1 MLTPPAGLWLME
13 QEGLGQV
20 LPPLHGNDNI
30 TWSRGRGRG
39 GGRRLFSA
47 GVGGGGG
54 LENLV
59 KGNQVA
65 TMSLHIH
72 MICI

>member
-1 MLTPPAGLWLME
+1 ME
-13 QEGLGQV
+13 QEGLGQI
-20 LPPLHGNDNI
+20 LPPFQGNDNK
-30 TWSRGRGRG
+30 TWRGAGMRGWW

-47 GVGGGGG
+47 GVSGGG

-65 TMSLHIH
+65 TMSLHFH
-72 MICI
+72 MVCV

>member
-1 MLTPPAGLWLME
+1 ME

-30 TWSRGRGRG
+30 TWSGGRGRG
-39 GGRRLFSA
+39 ERLFSA
-47 GVGGGGG
+47 GIGGGG

-72 MICI
+72 MVCV